1 MHPSHSF
8 SRTAIALGA
17 ALLALNACAGERDAD
32 QVMTD
37 TSLENDLSRVR
48 VAKVGEDS
56 RGDDAARGT
65 AAGDVDVAQRETDPA
80 TGSDARTPSYDPA
93 AAAPITTRAQDL
105 TPQGALPQRSPSSPT
120 TPAPEAAPVARPENP
135 GITPPPSPPPQPRA
149 PSPVTAGQPVAR
161 PTGTPTIAAGR
172 SILLATNDRVCTSA
186 KAGKQ
191 IGATVRTRAVG
202 SHGAEIPAGATVVL
216 EVTSTTPEAE
226 GQLGTIAFR
235 PRTVAVSEAS
245 HPLAGRIAAID
256 PLQRTRIDS
265 KGEDAA
271 LVIGGAV
278 LGAAAGQAVGK
289 DTKSTVAGAAAG
301 AAAGAVAA
309 SANERYDMCLPPGSR
324 VRLTLEQPLVM

>member
-1 MHPSHSF
+1 MHPFHSF

-17 ALLALNACAGERDAD
+17 ALLALSACAGERDAD

-56 RGDDAARGT
+56 RADDAARGT

-105 TPQGALPQRSPSSPT
+105 TPPGALPSSPN

-135 GITPPPSPPPQPRA
+135 GITPPPSTPPQPRA
-149 PSPVTAGQPVAR
+149 PSPVTPSQPVAR
-161 PTGTPTIAAGR
+161 STGTPTIAAGR

-186 KAGKQ
+186 KAGQ
-191 IGATVRTRAVG
+191 RIGATVRTRAVG

-245 HPLAGRIAAID
+245 HPVAGRIAAID